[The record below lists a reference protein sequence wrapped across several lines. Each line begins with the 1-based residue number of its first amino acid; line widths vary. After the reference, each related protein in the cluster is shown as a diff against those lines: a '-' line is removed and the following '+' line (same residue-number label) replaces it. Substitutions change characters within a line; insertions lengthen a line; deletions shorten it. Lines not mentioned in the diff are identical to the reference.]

1 MRLALIY
8 YILHQSPHRSL
19 SKYPANQSAKRLHEM
34 CLIHLKLSSHFT
46 GRYMLELIT
55 STVWE
60 LRKRGFLIKFQPVML
75 YIILDAVVDIWNKTY
90 IKLPTSQLEILRDNK
105 AILACYVVKLNCQSN
120 VEQLDVKALQY
131 AKVRDKIAILPIS
144 YH

>member
-1 MRLALIY
+1 
-8 YILHQSPHRSL
+8 
-19 SKYPANQSAKRLHEM
+19 
-34 CLIHLKLSSHFT
+34 
-46 GRYMLELIT
+46 
-55 STVWE
+55 
-60 LRKRGFLIKFQPVML
+60 ML

-105 AILACYVVKLNCQSN
+105 AILTCYVVKLNCQSN